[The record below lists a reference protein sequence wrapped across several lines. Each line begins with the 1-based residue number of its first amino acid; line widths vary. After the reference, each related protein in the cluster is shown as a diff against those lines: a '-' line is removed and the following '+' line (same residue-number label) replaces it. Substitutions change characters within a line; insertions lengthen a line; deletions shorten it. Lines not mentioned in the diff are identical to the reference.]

1 MNHHGF
7 MNASIRQ
14 NTRQLAA
21 GRVRKRHVDN
31 DSFSKKSGRSVFRAV
46 EELVG
51 NEKLSRTQVFLQRPY
66 RAYGHDALHAQQLH
80 RVNVRAVIYLAWED
94 ALPAAAAGSKRHPLS
109 FQPAKHDP

>member
-1 MNHHGF
+1 MKE
-7 MNASIRQ
+7 SIRE

-31 DSFSKKSGRSVFRAV
+31 DSFSKKSGCPVFRAI

-66 RAYGHDALHAQQLH
+66 RAYGDDALHAQQLH
-80 RVNVRAVIYLAWED
+80 RVNVRAAIYLAWED
-94 ALPAAAAGSKRHPLS
+94 AAPAAVPGHKPDMLS
-109 FQPAKHDP
+109 FPRA